1 MNIFVGKKPVRKH
14 NKSHL
19 NNLDSQ
25 LVCIDAILNVKVGL
39 QVILTSRID
48 VDDRLGNGLVGRVT
62 KLNLSNNSMNVLYVK
77 FNDNSAELVAR

>member
-1 MNIFVGKKPVRKH
+1 M
-14 NKSHL
+14 

-25 LVCIDAILNVKVGL
+25 LVCIDAILNLKVGL
-39 QVILTSRID
+39 QVILTSPID
-48 VDDRLGNGLVGRVT
+48 VDDRLGNGLVGKVT

>member
-1 MNIFVGKKPVRKH
+1 M
-14 NKSHL
+14 

>member
-1 MNIFVGKKPVRKH
+1 M
-14 NKSHL
+14 

-25 LVCIDAILNVKVGL
+25 LVCIDAILNLKVGL

-48 VDDRLGNGLVGRVT
+48 ADDRLGNGLVGRVT
-62 KLNLSNNSMNVLYVK
+62 KLNLSNNLLNVLYIK